1 MLAVEH
7 PMSCGDFPDRATFP
21 LRVYLV
27 QYLAGSTP
35 ADSDIARS

>member
-1 MLAVEH
+1 MLAVER
-7 PMSCGDFPDRATFP
+7 PMRCGDFPDRATSR
-21 LRVYLV
+21 LRIYLP